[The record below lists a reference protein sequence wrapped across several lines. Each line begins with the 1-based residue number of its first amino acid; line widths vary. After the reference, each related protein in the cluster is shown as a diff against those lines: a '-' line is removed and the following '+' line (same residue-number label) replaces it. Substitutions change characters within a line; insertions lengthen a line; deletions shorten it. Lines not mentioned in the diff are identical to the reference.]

1 MTESLNLSSLIP
13 AEPERVYRAW
23 MDSAQH
29 AAFTGSAAEID
40 NRVGGKFTA
49 WDGYIQGE
57 TLALEPFSHI
67 VQSWRTTE
75 FPESSPDSR
84 LEVSFT
90 AENGSTRLTLI
101 HTNIPDGQGEGYR
114 GGWEDYY
121 FTPLVEYF
129 SR

>member
-1 MTESLNLSSLIP
+1 MTESLNMSTLIQ

-40 NRVGGKFTA
+40 NRVGGRFTA

-57 TLALEPFSHI
+57 TLALEPFDRI

-75 FPESSPDSR
+75 FPELSPDSR
-84 LEVSFT
+84 LEISFT
-90 AENGSTRLTLI
+90 AENGGTRLTLV